1 MVQVVGKGAFAQ
13 RHVPAHIRHVLQ
25 AESGALWCH
34 LGFIVALS
42 QRKRC
47 VQRHHLSSH
56 RPGSNDGAAFPFLY
70 LALFLLLRETDSVG
84 RTVGL
89 WIALVLLYQIVLGVV
104 IGAVVGIA
112 ARKLLKFSK
121 RRRLIDRE
129 SMVAMYVA
137 LSLFVTGGTALAGS
151 DVIFFGDAEERC

>member
-1 MVQVVGKGAFAQ
+1 M
-13 RHVPAHIRHVLQ
+13 
-25 AESGALWCH
+25 
-34 LGFIVALS
+34 
-42 QRKRC
+42 
-47 VQRHHLSSH
+47 
-56 RPGSNDGAAFPFLY
+56 
-70 LALFLLLRETDSVG
+70 ALFLLLRETESVG

-89 WIALVLLYQIVLGVV
+89 WIALVLLYQILLGVV

-151 DVIFFGDAEERC
+151 DGKSFRRVTRG